1 NGKKVAFT
9 QKYSLKQRK
18 ENSTQ
23 RESFNSS
30 DLIYLIMPDRF
41 ANGNTNND
49 NHKET
54 TEKVNRSEPFGRHGG
69 DIEGIIKNLDYIQ
82 ELGATAIWNTPLC
95 EDNDGRGSYHGY
107 GQSDVYRIDPRYG
120 TNEDYLRLRAELK
133 KRAMKVI
140 MDYGTNQRGAEPWM
154 YKDLPT
160 DEWVHQLPRT

>member
-1 NGKKVAFT
+1 FNNGKKVAFT

-18 ENSTQ
+18 ENSVQ
-23 RESFNSS
+23 RDSFDSS

-41 ANGNTNND
+41 ANGNPGND

-54 TEKVNRSEPFGRHGG
+54 TEKLNRSEPAGRHEG

-82 ELGATAIWNTPLC
+82 ELGATANWNAQLC

-120 TNEDYLRLRAELK
+120 TNEDYLRLSAELK
-133 KRAMKVI
+133 KRDMKLI
-140 MDYGTNQRGAEPWM
+140 M
-154 YKDLPT
+154 
-160 DEWVHQLPRT
+160 